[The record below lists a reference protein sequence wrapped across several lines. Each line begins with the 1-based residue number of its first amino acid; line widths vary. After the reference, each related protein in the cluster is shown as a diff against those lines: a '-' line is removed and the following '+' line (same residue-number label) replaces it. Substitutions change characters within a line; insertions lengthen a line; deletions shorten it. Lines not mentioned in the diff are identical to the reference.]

1 MVANQARGLKERR
14 VYSRWAI
21 FGFLSAILS
30 LVTGIMAGFG
40 HHWGWWHFGTG
51 FLILKWAVYGGLASI
66 VISLI
71 GIVYARPG
79 GARKGMIWA
88 MLGLVISLSL
98 VAVPLGWINKAGTVP
113 AIHDITTET
122 DNPPPFEAILPLRK
136 NAPNSAEYGGP
147 DVAEQQKLAYPNL
160 KPLVVAISTL
170 QTFKLALDVAHDL
183 GWHIV
188 SDEPEQGR
196 IEATATTFWFGFK
209 DDIVVRITPVGKDS
223 RVDVRSVSRV
233 GRSDIGTNAARI
245 RKYLSGLEQRIKDI
259 HKQ

>member
-122 DNPPPFEAILPLRK
+122 DNPPPFE
-136 NAPNSAEYGGP
+136 

-188 SDEPEQGR
+188 ADEPEQGR